1 LNAKEKKRNVTS
13 FESKYDG
20 RVILIMTVVVNER
33 EEWRKRKG
41 ETWVNDTAVSI
52 ISFFRINLKSSY
64 SIKKSW

>member
-41 ETWVNDTAVSI
+41 ET
-52 ISFFRINLKSSY
+52 
-64 SIKKSW
+64 